1 MSDIEYYD
9 GTKVLSMKDIN
20 GLPPELILVTTNRT
34 GGKTTFF
41 GRYVVKRYLKRGD
54 KFVLIYRYNYE
65 IDDVSDKFFKDLS
78 TLFFNGMEMTYKK
91 RARGMFA
98 ELFLDKKSCGYAISL
113 NNADGIKRY
122 SHLFSDVKVGIF
134 DEFQSETN
142 HYCDGEIQKLL
153 SVHTSIA
160 RGQGEQVRF
169 VPFILI
175 GNTVSL
181 INPYYVELGIAD
193 RLREDTK
200 FLRGDGFVLEQGY
213 VETASRAQKESGMN
227 RAFSS
232 NKYVAYSS
240 ENVYL
245 NDNKAFIDKPQ
256 GIGRY
261 VCTIKMEGCNFA
273 VREYADLGYLYVDDK
288 PDLSFRL
295 KIVAT
300 TDDHDV
306 NYIMLHRNDYL
317 INNFRSY
324 FEKGCFR
331 FKDLRCK
338 QVLLKLISY

>member
-1 MSDIEYYD
+1 MDEIQYYD
-9 GTKVLSMKDIN
+9 GTKILSMKDLN

-41 GRYVVKRYLKRGD
+41 GRYVVNRFLKHGE

-78 TLFFNGMEMTYKK
+78 TLFFNGAIMEHKK

-98 ELFLDKKSCGYAISL
+98 ELFLDKKSCGYAVSL

-122 SHLFSDVKVGIF
+122 SHLFSDVKRGIF

-142 HYCDGEIQKLL
+142 HYCDGEIKKLL
-153 SVHTSIA
+153 SIHTSIA
-160 RGQGEQVRF
+160 RGQGEQVRY
-169 VPFILI
+169 VPFILL

-200 FLRGDGFVLEQGY
+200 FMKGDGFVLEQGF
-213 VETASRAQKESGMN
+213 VETASRAQLQSGMN
-227 RAFSS
+227 RAFSN
-232 NKYVAYSS
+232 NKYVAYAS

-245 NDNKAFIDKPQ
+245 NDNKAFVDKPQ

-261 VCTIKMEGCNFA
+261 VCTIKIENSNFA
-273 VREYADLGYLYVDDK
+273 IREYAESGCLYVDDK
-288 PDLSFRL
+288 PDITFRL
-295 KIVAT
+295 KIAVT

-306 NYIMLHRNDYL
+306 NYIMLKRNDYL
-317 INNFRSY
+317 INNFRFY
-324 FEKGCFR
+324 FERGCFR